1 MVLRWTADA
10 TAELRRRIDRG
21 QINPNFEDAPY
32 LGDIVSGEHFPEY
45 EALPPTGRQ
54 TAIVRFRRLF
64 RRIKLEREL
73 QGQRRLAAE
82 GGEEE
87 GKFLVMCFALMCMC
101 AKPDSLL
108 VSVHAE
114 EGIDLDDNFGEH
126 EENLEEDD
134 EQDDEDEG
142 DEDEDEDNEMSR
154 VPPPAGRGRGRGR
167 AAGRAA
173 PAAPPVVRR
182 SPPRPA
188 AAAASAP
195 AADVEML
202 TDNLARANL
211 SSPAFNFQARFPHV
225 FIPTVPSIWTSNC
238 GRVLAGPLR

>member
-1 MVLRWTADA
+1 MVLRWTKGA
-10 TAELRRRIDRG
+10 TTKLRRRIDLG
-21 QINPNFEDAPY
+21 QINPNFEDAPN

-45 EALPPTGRQ
+45 EALPPKGRQ

-64 RRIKLEREL
+64 RRIRLGLEL
-73 QGQRRLAAE
+73 QGQRRLAE

-108 VSVHAE
+108 VTVHAE
-114 EGIDLDDNFGEH
+114 EGIDLDDYFGED
-126 EENLEEDD
+126 EENLDDDDD

-142 DEDEDEDNEMSR
+142 DEDNEVSQ

-167 AAGRAA
+167 AA
-173 PAAPPVVRR
+173 PAVRR

-188 AAAASAP
+188 AAAASVPVAN
-195 AADVEML
+195 VEML
-202 TDNLARANL
+202 TGNLARANL
-211 SSPAFNFQARFPHV
+211 SSPTFNFQASSPMSSSQPRP
-225 FIPTVPSIWTSNC
+225 
-238 GRVLAGPLR
+238 